1 MTSFST
7 ATLEKKLSDLSNTQ
21 HSVQT
26 LSLWLI
32 HHRKHAKAVVQ
43 AWYKELTK
51 ARTSKK
57 LTFLFLANDVLQN
70 GKRKGSEF
78 TSEFKHVLLAA
89 FTHCAHGG
97 SVEAIKGLERLISIW
112 TERTV
117 YDASFLVK
125 LHKCLGQETDSPPP
139 PEKKQKM
146 EDEKQVPLIDPPD
159 PEDLIKALIELE
171 NSASQ
176 DAVVREKIANLP
188 AEVQDVSLLDK
199 IEDKETGDRLSKI
212 VDEACLLLADYNGRL
227 AAELEDRSTIS
238 KMLASFIQLQ
248 KDKLAESEKKLEE
261 YKGKQEKVQL
271 VRQELKSHLENLPDL
286 TKLPDLGGGL
296 APLPSA
302 GDLFASAAHRS

>member
-1 MTSFST
+1 MTSFSS

-32 HHRKHAKAVVQ
+32 HHRKHAKAIVQ
-43 AWYKELTK
+43 SWYKELTK

-57 LTFLFLANDVLQN
+57 LTFMFLANDVLQN
-70 GKRKGSEF
+70 GKRKGTEF
-78 TSEFKHVLLAA
+78 LNEFKHVLSAA
-89 FTHCAHGG
+89 FQHCAQGG
-97 SVEAIKGLERLISIW
+97 SVEAIRGLERLISIW
-112 TERTV
+112 TERNV
-117 YDASFLVK
+117 YEATFLVK
-125 LHKCLGQETDSPPP
+125 LHKCL
-139 PEKKQKM
+139 
-146 EDEKQVPLIDPPD
+146 
-159 PEDLIKALIELE
+159 EDLIKALMELE

-176 DAVVREKIANLP
+176 DAAVREKIANLP
-188 AEVQDVSLLDK
+188 AEVQDVSLLEK

-227 AAELEDRSTIS
+227 AAELEDRTTIS
-238 KMLASFIQLQ
+238 KMLAAFIQLQ

-261 YKGKQEKVQL
+261 YKAKQEKVQL

-286 TKLPDLGGGL
+286 TKLPDLAGGL

-302 GDLFASAAHRS
+302 GDLFASGNKS

>member
-1 MTSFST
+1 MTSFSS

-32 HHRKHAKAVVQ
+32 HHRKHAKAIVQ
-43 AWYKELTK
+43 SWYKELTK

-57 LTFLFLANDVLQN
+57 LTFMFLANDVLQN
-70 GKRKGSEF
+70 GKRKGTEF
-78 TSEFKHVLLAA
+78 LNEFKHVLSAA
-89 FTHCAHGG
+89 FQHCAQGG
-97 SVEAIKGLERLISIW
+97 SVEAIRGLERLISIW
-112 TERTV
+112 TERNV
-117 YDASFLVK
+117 YEATFLVK
-125 LHKCLGQETDSPPP
+125 LHKCLGEFLYTVLGKTVFFFALLG
-139 PEKKQKM
+139 E
-146 EDEKQVPLIDPPD
+146 
-159 PEDLIKALIELE
+159 PEDLIKALMELE

-176 DAVVREKIANLP
+176 DAAVREKIANLP
-188 AEVQDVSLLDK
+188 AEVQDVSLLEK

-227 AAELEDRSTIS
+227 AAELEDRTTIS
-238 KMLASFIQLQ
+238 KMLAAFIQLQ

-261 YKGKQEKVQL
+261 YKAKQEKVQL

-286 TKLPDLGGGL
+286 TKLPDLAGGL

-302 GDLFASAAHRS
+302 GDLFASGNKS

>member
-1 MTSFST
+1 
-7 ATLEKKLSDLSNTQ
+7 
-21 HSVQT
+21 
-26 LSLWLI
+26 
-32 HHRKHAKAVVQ
+32 
-43 AWYKELTK
+43 
-51 ARTSKK
+51 
-57 LTFLFLANDVLQN
+57 
-70 GKRKGSEF
+70 
-78 TSEFKHVLLAA
+78 
-89 FTHCAHGG
+89 
-97 SVEAIKGLERLISIW
+97 
-112 TERTV
+112 
-117 YDASFLVK
+117 VK
-125 LHKCLGQETDSPPP
+125 LHKCLGQESDSPP
-139 PEKKQKM
+139 PEKKQKLQDDKQAPLM
-146 EDEKQVPLIDPPD
+146 EPPD
-159 PEDLIKALIELE
+159 PEDLIKALMELE

-227 AAELEDRSTIS
+227 AAELEDRTTIS

-261 YKGKQEKVQL
+261 FKAKQEKVQL

-302 GDLFASAAHRS
+302 GDLFASAQRS

>member
-7 ATLEKKLSDLSNTQ
+7 STLEKKLSDLSNTQ

-43 AWYKELTK
+43 AWYKELSK
-51 ARTSKK
+51 ARQSKR
-57 LTFLFLANDVLQN
+57 LTFMYLANDVLQN
-70 GKRKGSEF
+70 GKRKGTEF
-78 TSEFKHVLLAA
+78 LNEFKQILPSA
-89 FTHCAHGG
+89 FQTCAQGG
-97 SVEAIKGLERLISIW
+97 RVDDIKGLERLISIW
-112 TERTV
+112 TERNV

-125 LHKCLGQETDSPPP
+125 LHKCLGQESDSPP
-139 PEKKQKM
+139 PEKKQKLD
-146 EDEKQVPLIDPPD
+146 DEKQASTMEPPD
-159 PEDLIKALIELE
+159 PEDLIKALMELE

-188 AEVQDVSLLDK
+188 AEVQDVSLLEK

-227 AAELEDRSTIS
+227 AAELEDRATIS
-238 KMLASFIQLQ
+238 KMLAAFIQLQ
-248 KDKLAESEKKLEE
+248 RDKLAESEKKLEE
-261 YKGKQEKVQL
+261 YKAKQEKVQL

-286 TKLPDLGGGL
+286 SKLPDVGGGL

-302 GDLFASAAHRS
+302 GDLFSSGHR

>member
-7 ATLEKKLSDLSNTQ
+7 STLEKKLSDLSNTQ

-43 AWYKELTK
+43 AWYKELSK
-51 ARTSKK
+51 ARQSKR
-57 LTFLFLANDVLQN
+57 LTFMYLANDVLQN
-70 GKRKGSEF
+70 GKRKGTEF
-78 TSEFKHVLLAA
+78 LNEFKQILPSA
-89 FTHCAHGG
+89 FQTCAQGG
-97 SVEAIKGLERLISIW
+97 RVDDIKGLERLISIW
-112 TERTV
+112 TERNV

-125 LHKCLGQETDSPPP
+125 LHKCLGQESDSPP
-139 PEKKQKM
+139 PEKKQKLD
-146 EDEKQVPLIDPPD
+146 DEKQVSTMEPPD
-159 PEDLIKALIELE
+159 PEDLIKALMELE

-188 AEVQDVSLLDK
+188 AEVQDVSLLEK

-227 AAELEDRSTIS
+227 AAELEDRATIS
-238 KMLASFIQLQ
+238 KMLAAFIQLQ
-248 KDKLAESEKKLEE
+248 RDKLAESEKKLEE
-261 YKGKQEKVQL
+261 YKAKQEKVQL

-286 TKLPDLGGGL
+286 SKLPDVGGGL

-302 GDLFASAAHRS
+302 GDLFSSGHR